1 VRQAP
6 ASALAVGAQ
15 AQAAVSGR
23 LGGDEGWRGPRAVQA
38 AAIKPLPGARAATA
52 SIKTRRR
59 SKLGGPAT
67 PQLS

>member
-1 VRQAP
+1 
-6 ASALAVGAQ
+6 
-15 AQAAVSGR
+15 
-23 LGGDEGWRGPRAVQA
+23 VQA